1 MRRAAPAGLHPAW
14 VNLRWP
20 PGRRG
25 PGGSVPGVTDTSQR
39 VQCRWCRGQSP
50 ASATTCERCG
60 APLDIRNLVSDAGWR
75 QAPQIRD
82 LTEIRWSSS
91 VAQVDGT
98 VVPVVDVELGAGD
111 AVFFEHHVML
121 WKDEQTAMAVMD
133 TPGGMKQRLLSGMPF
148 VLSVAHGPGRVSFS
162 RDAPGEVVVLP
173 VDPGTEIDARE
184 HAMLVA
190 SAGLTY
196 SFEQLQGVKLMLAAG
211 SGMYLDRFAASDAP
225 GLLVLHGFGNVLQRE
240 LADGERVQV
249 EPGGFLYKDSSVRME
264 LVTQPFETEGGAPA
278 GGGAQS
284 AKGFA
289 SRGMAG
295 LRAAREAMKGSS
307 DKVGGLMSGLQAAV
321 GASTSSSMTLLAFT
335 GPGRVG
341 IQSMFVGFG
350 SG

>member
-1 MRRAAPAGLHPAW
+1 
-14 VNLRWP
+14 
-20 PGRRG
+20 
-25 PGGSVPGVTDTSQR
+25 VTDTSQR
-39 VQCRWCRGQSP
+39 VQCRWCRGQSL

-60 APLDIRNLVSDAGWR
+60 APLDIRNLVTDAGWR

-98 VVPVVDVELGAGD
+98 VVPVVDVELGGGD

-148 VLSVAHGPGRVSFS
+148 VLSVAYGPGRVSFS
-162 RDAPGEVVVLP
+162 RDAPGEIVVLP
-173 VDPGTEIDARE
+173 VDPGTELDARE

-190 SAGLTY
+190 SVGLNY
-196 SFEQLQGVKLMLAAG
+196 SFERLQGVRMMLAAG
-211 SGMYLDRFAASDAP
+211 SGMYLDRFAAVDAP

-240 LADGERVQV
+240 LGEGETVQV
-249 EPGGFLYKDSSVRME
+249 EPGAFLYKDSSVQME
-264 LVTQPFETEGGAPA
+264 LVTQVFDSAAGGA
-278 GGGAQS
+278 GQGVQS

-289 SRGMAG
+289 SRGLAG
-295 LRAAREAMKGSS
+295 LKAARAAMKGSG

-321 GASTSSSMTLLAFT
+321 SASSGTSATWLKFT

-341 IQSMFVGFG
+341 VQSMYVGFG
-350 SG
+350 TG

>member
-1 MRRAAPAGLHPAW
+1 M
-14 VNLRWP
+14 
-20 PGRRG
+20 
-25 PGGSVPGVTDTSQR
+25 TDTSQR
-39 VQCRWCRGQSP
+39 IQCRWCRGQSP
-50 ASATTCERCG
+50 ATATTCERCG
-60 APLDIRNLVSDAGWR
+60 APLDIRNVVTDAGWR

-121 WKDEQTAMAVMD
+121 WKDEHTAMSVMD

-148 VLSVAHGPGRVSFS
+148 VLSVAQGPGRVSFS

-190 SAGLTY
+190 SAGLNY

-211 SGMYLDRFAASDAP
+211 SGMYLDRFAAGEGP

-240 LADGERVQV
+240 LAEGESVQI
-249 EPGGFLYKDSSVRME
+249 EPGGFLYKDASVQME
-264 LVTQPFETEGGAPA
+264 LVTQAFETDGDGGGQGA
-278 GGGAQS
+278 GGGVQT

-289 SRGMAG
+289 SRGLAG
-295 LRAAREAMKGSS
+295 LRAAREAMKGG

-321 GASTSSSMTLLAFT
+321 SASTGTSMTLLKFT

-350 SG
+350 TG

>member
-1 MRRAAPAGLHPAW
+1 
-14 VNLRWP
+14 
-20 PGRRG
+20 
-25 PGGSVPGVTDTSQR
+25 
-39 VQCRWCRGQSP
+39 
-50 ASATTCERCG
+50 
-60 APLDIRNLVSDAGWR
+60 
-75 QAPQIRD
+75 
-82 LTEIRWSSS
+82 
-91 VAQVDGT
+91 
-98 VVPVVDVELGAGD
+98 
-111 AVFFEHHVML
+111 
-121 WKDEQTAMAVMD
+121 
-133 TPGGMKQRLLSGMPF
+133 
-148 VLSVAHGPGRVSFS
+148 
-162 RDAPGEVVVLP
+162 VVVLP

-321 GASTSSSMTLLAFT
+321 SASTSSSMTLLAFT